1 MYPILDNILDK
12 AFKANRKQLT
22 TRRSFKKI
30 IKSNLTKIYD
40 AQNQLRNLNSAH
52 TNKKQRIEKEGE
64 IKAHI
69 EEIQEYSRNLVVSVA
84 ASKFYTPIPIKQIKG
99 VTTESSNVGGGKKK
113 GGKTKK
119 GKKNQSLKRKKR
131 TKTKIKSKY
140 KSLK

>member
-1 MYPILDNILDK
+1 MYTILDK
-12 AFKANRKQLT
+12 AFKANRRQQITPYDIEMLNFT
-22 TRRSFKKI
+22 ES

-52 TNKKQRIEKEGE
+52 TNKKQRIEGE
-64 IKAHI
+64 IRAHI
-69 EEIQEYSRNLVVSVA
+69 EEIQEYSRNIVISVA

-119 GKKNQSLKRKKR
+119 GKKDQSLKRKKR